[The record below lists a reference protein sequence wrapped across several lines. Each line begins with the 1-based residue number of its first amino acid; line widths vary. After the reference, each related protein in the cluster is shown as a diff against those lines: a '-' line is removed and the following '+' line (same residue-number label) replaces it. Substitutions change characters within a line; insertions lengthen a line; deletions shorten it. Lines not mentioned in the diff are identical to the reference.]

1 MDNNFVYS
9 SRERVL
15 NLIKN
20 GKADRVPKGE
30 LVINDPLIQ
39 TELKCDSVNF
49 AQRLAFVNSLG
60 LDIITLSPTYPK
72 VARELPR
79 PQEYLWPDLEK
90 WTKETSLFS
99 FAILDGAFE
108 WGMRLFGFEE
118 YFILLKKSPDSL
130 LEFIKEVEKLNT
142 LMIEKLVG
150 QGINGIILA
159 DDIAYQRGFLINPK
173 TIRKYFMPSIER
185 QVKEIDKAGVP
196 AFYHSDGNYREVI
209 GDIINAGFVG
219 LHCLERN
226 SGMLVDELQQ
236 EIGDKLCLWG
246 HLDVN
251 DLENSKEP
259 ACREELVKSINK
271 LGKNNKFILGTNS
284 GLFEAM
290 DIESLKTLYSAVS

>member
-1 MDNNFVYS
+1 MHENFVYS

-15 NLIKN
+15 STIKD
-20 GKADRVPKGE
+20 GKADKVPKGE

-39 TELKCDSVNF
+39 AELNCDRVTF
-49 AQRLAFVNSLG
+49 EQRQAFITQLG

-79 PQEYLWPDLEK
+79 PEEYLWPDLDK
-90 WTKETSLFS
+90 WTKDTSLFS

-130 LEFIKEVEKLNT
+130 LEFIAGVEKLNT
-142 LMIEKLVG
+142 LMIEKLVA

-173 TIRKYFMPSIER
+173 TIRKYFIPSLER
-185 QVKEIDKAGVP
+185 QVRKVDKTGVP

-219 LHCLERN
+219 LHCLEKS
-226 SGMLVDELQQ
+226 SGMLAYELQQ
-236 EIGDKLCLWG
+236 EVGDKLCLWG

-251 DLENSKEP
+251 DLEESKKKI
-259 ACREELVKSINK
+259 AREDLVNSINK
-271 LGKNNKFILGTNS
+271 LGKNKKFILGTNS

-290 DIESLKTLYSAVS
+290 DFESLKALYNAVG